1 MKILFKKEQLE
12 VLSRNE
18 PVLVT
23 PAMLQYIAGDVIPIR
38 RYKTAR
44 ARKTQLTKLYLV
56 KGTKIK
62 EVLYDVKNNKIFTS
76 ITSET
81 LNTIGGTY
89 VHINRK

>member
-1 MKILFKKEQLE
+1 MKILSKKEHLE
-12 VLSRNE
+12 VLSNGE
-18 PVLVT
+18 AVLIT
-23 PAMLQYIAGDVIPIR
+23 PAMLQYIAGDIIPIR
-38 RYKTAR
+38 RHKTAR

-56 KGTKIK
+56 KGNKIK
-62 EVLYDVKNNKIFTS
+62 EVLYDVKNNRIFTS